1 MATWL
6 IAEPIAET
14 SPLNALIIAG
24 NVPKIE
30 VKALPNA
37 VMAGAALPIAV
48 PTASTSG
55 ESLASPGAASP
66 TALMTVANAVPKAL
80 MIVPAALPI
89 PWTTVLNAEPIE
101 PMICETPLA
110 WLASSENEATINA
123 IPAPIPT
130 AAIAA
135 EVPKPANVEKL
146 KPFKPCK
153 TALSPWPK
161 PLKAVDSPVPMPFA
175 AVEMLVPADLMIL
188 AIPLNN

>member
-66 TALMTVANAVPKAL
+66 TALMTVANAVPNAST
-80 MIVPAALPI
+80 IVPAALPI
-89 PWTTVLNAEPIE
+89 DSTTVPNAEPIE

-110 WLASSENEATINA
+110 WLASSEKEATMIP

-130 AAIAA
+130 AAIATA
-135 EVPKPANVEKL
+135 APNESKVAGFNPL
-146 KPFKPCK
+146 RPCK
-153 TALSPWPK
+153 TSFIPCPK
-161 PLKAVDSPVPMPFA
+161 PL
-175 AVEMLVPADLMIL
+175 
-188 AIPLNN
+188 